1 MSKQK
6 KENTQKD
13 IVREQFLQLN
23 DLQRKIKEINVV
35 NDFHE
40 KRYEIGEESQRI
52 RINSYAETFDDIMYN
67 NEYTILLN
75 DDSMI
80 IMQYNF
86 DESQKIIGHSL
97 SFLPNFRRNLFDE
110 DDQSEEIKESQ
121 LFLRLGN
128 YIRIDYDEQ
137 GQKEYYHSL
146 IHMHIGTA
154 KDALRIPVE
163 HFVLPFEFLFF
174 VLKYVYRLSDGQLV
188 DLECSVQRESI
199 LTEREMKKVRMAFV
213 DREMH
218 IITEL

>member
-6 KENTQKD
+6 KEYTQKE

-23 DLQRKIKEINVV
+23 NLQRKIKEINMV

-40 KRYEIGEESQRI
+40 SGFEIGEKSQRI

-80 IMQYNF
+80 IMLYRF
-86 DESQKIIGHSL
+86 DESQKITGHSL

-110 DDQSEEIKESQ
+110 GDQSEEIKESQ

-137 GQKEYYHSL
+137 GREEYYHSL

-154 KDALRIPVE
+154 KDTLRIPIE
-163 HFVLPFEFLFF
+163 HFVLPFEFLFL
-174 VLKYVYRLSDGQLV
+174 VLKYVYRLSDEQLTG
-188 DLECSVQRESI
+188 LECSVQRENI
-199 LTEREMKKVRMAFV
+199 LTKREMKKVRMVFV
-213 DREMH
+213 DGTMGRIE
-218 IITEL
+218 E

>member
-6 KENTQKD
+6 KEYTQKE

-23 DLQRKIKEINVV
+23 NLQRKIKEINMV

-40 KRYEIGEESQRI
+40 RMYEIGEESQRI

-80 IMQYNF
+80 IMLYHF
-86 DESQKIIGHSL
+86 DESQKITGHSL

-110 DDQSEEIKESQ
+110 DDQNEEIKESQ

-137 GQKEYYHSL
+137 GQEEYYHSL

-154 KDALRIPVE
+154 KDTLRIPIE

-174 VLKYVYRLSDGQLV
+174 VLKYVYRLPDEQLV
-188 DLECSVQRESI
+188 GLECSVQRENI
-199 LTEREMKKVRMAFV
+199 LTKREMKKVRIAFV
-213 DREMH
+213 DRAMNIRPE
-218 IITEL
+218 

>member
-1 MSKQK
+1 MSKKK
-6 KENTQKD
+6 KEYTQKE

-23 DLQRKIKEINVV
+23 NLQRIIKEINVV

-40 KRYEIGEESQRI
+40 RRFEIGEQSQRI
-52 RINSYAETFDDIMYN
+52 RINSYAETFDSIMYN

-80 IMQYNF
+80 IMQYRF
-86 DESQKIIGHSL
+86 DESQKIIGHTL

-110 DDQSEEIKESQ
+110 DVQSEEIKESQ

-137 GQKEYYHSL
+137 GQEEYYHSL

-154 KDALRIPVE
+154 KDTLRIPVE

-174 VLKYVYRLSDGQLV
+174 VLKYVYRLPDEQLMG
-188 DLECSVQRESI
+188 LECSMERESV
-199 LTEREMKKVRMAFV
+199 LTKREMKKVRMAFV
-213 DREMH
+213 DQAMH
-218 IITEL
+218 IITE